1 LTLPRRIRLLPR
13 VRRLDRFPKV
23 SLVQR
28 LLTHADLA
36 DEVEGLKDTIGGGE
50 VLDESEGYTR
60 SSNKDAHPMKGEEE
74 LDAKIDAATEA

>member
-1 LTLPRRIRLLPR
+1 MLPRRIRLLPR

-23 SLVQR
+23 RLVSPSEAC
-28 LLTHADLA
+28 ADFA
-36 DEVEGLKDTIGGGE
+36 DEVAGLKDTIGGGE
-50 VLDESEGYTR
+50 VLNESEGYTR

>member
-1 LTLPRRIRLLPR
+1 
-13 VRRLDRFPKV
+13 VRRLDKSLKVRFLL
-23 SLVQR
+23 SLE
-28 LLTHADLA
+28 LTRANPA